1 MFSGIVEEYAEV
13 VKVVKDQ
20 ENLHLTLKCSF
31 VDELKID
38 QSVSHNGVCLTV
50 VRIEDGT
57 YTVTAMKETIERSN
71 IGLLQPG
78 DKVNVERSMMMNGRL
93 DGHIVQGHVDQTA
106 TCEAIA
112 DAEGSW
118 YYTFRY
124 RFDPEMAKRGYFTV
138 DKGSAT
144 CEAIADAEGS
154 WYYTFRYRFD
164 PEMAKRGYFTVDK
177 GSVTVNGVSLTVCN
191 PTEDSFQVAIIPY
204 TYEHTNFHTL
214 KVGSVVNIEFD
225 IIGKYLSRMMQL
237 TGK

>member
-13 VKVVKDQ
+13 VRIVKEQ

-38 QSVSHNGVCLTV
+38 QSISHNGVCLTV
-50 VRIEDGT
+50 VSLQDGT

-71 IGLLQPG
+71 IGLLKVG

-106 TCEAIA
+106 ECMDIK

-118 YYTFRY
+118 YFTFRY
-124 RFDPEMAKRGYFTV
+124 AFDKEMAKRGY
-138 DKGSAT
+138 
-144 CEAIADAEGS
+144 I
-154 WYYTFRYRFD
+154 
-164 PEMAKRGYFTVDK
+164 TVDK

-191 PTEDSFQVAIIPY
+191 PTEATVSGLP
-204 TYEHTNFHTL
+204 
-214 KVGSVVNIEFD
+214 S
-225 IIGKYLSRMMQL
+225 
-237 TGK
+237 